1 MRFVLLLVLCA
12 SVAGAQTVPALKLE
26 KTIPLPEVQGRIDH
40 MSIDTKG
47 QRLFVSALG
56 NSTVEVIDLKE
67 GKRTETISGV
77 QEPQGVLY
85 VASNNRLYVAN
96 SKDGTVKVFD
106 GTSLKLLKT
115 IAFGEDA
122 DNLRYD
128 SSKEHVYVGYGGG
141 GALGELDADGQKV
154 ADIELGSHPESF
166 QLEKDR
172 PRIYVNLPKSKKIAV
187 VDREKRSVL
196 ATWGTGLSLANYPM
210 ALDELDHRLFVVT
223 RYPARLL
230 VLDIASGK
238 IIQTLP
244 AVGDCDD
251 VFFDAARKRIYAI
264 GGEGAISVFAQQD
277 PDHYSELPRIPTVKG
292 ARTGFFAPETNR
304 LFLGV
309 RKQGTATAAIEV
321 FEAKP

>member
-1 MRFVLLLVLCA
+1 
-12 SVAGAQTVPALKLE
+12 LKLE

-166 QLEKDR
+166 QLDKDS

-277 PDHYSELPRIPTVKG
+277 PDHYSELARIPTVKG

>member
-1 MRFVLLLVLCA
+1 MRFVLLLFL
-12 SVAGAQTVPALKLE
+12 SAGLARAQAVSALKLE

-56 NSTVEVIDLKE
+56 NNTVEVIDLKE
-67 GKRTETISGV
+67 SRRTRSIAGL

-85 VASNNRLYVAN
+85 VARNDRLYVAS

-106 GTSLKLLKT
+106 GTSLQLLKT
-115 IAFGEDA
+115 IEYGDDA

-128 SSKEHVYVGYGGG
+128 SAQQHVYVGYGGG
-141 GALGELDADGQKV
+141 ALGEIDANGKKLAEIQ
-154 ADIELGSHPESF
+154 LGSHPESF
-166 QLEKDR
+166 QLEKDS
-172 PRIYVNLPKSKKIAV
+172 PRIYANLPKSRKIAV
-187 VDREKRSVL
+187 VDWEKHSIITAWR
-196 ATWGTGLSLANYPM
+196 TGLSLANYPM
-210 ALDELDHRLFVVT
+210 ALDEQDHRLFVVT

-230 VLDIASGK
+230 VLDTASGK

-277 PDHYSELPRIPTVKG
+277 PDHYSEIVRIPTVKG
-292 ARTGFFAPETNR
+292 ARTGFFAPELNR

-309 RKQGTATAAIEV
+309 RKQGTAKAAIEV